1 MPLAG
6 VLMLHTRFCTGVLDT
21 NMRACFRPARM
32 IADIVFPHNT
42 HLYASTYKHVRTLI
56 HSHTYTLVH
65 AHTFSVVHT
74 RVPTYTHMHTRTYT
88 YIHMR

>member
-1 MPLAG
+1 MMIVLLLFLQKQNLANAIYLFG
-6 VLMLHTRFCTGVLDT
+6 LGTLLSL
-21 NMRACFRPARM
+21 

-88 YIHMR
+88 YIHTR